1 MTSVHNNK
9 TFTQDSLVQNGTN
22 NSYGIKP
29 DATHIWV
36 PAEGN
41 KQGSGKESS
50 KINRN
55 FSTGTTVGKGSTITI
70 HDINYTVKVKTKACC
85 GKTTDKAILK
95 GIDGKFQPGM
105 NAILGPTGSG
115 KSSLLDVL
123 AGRKD
128 PTGLT
133 GTLLLDG
140 CPPPDNFKC
149 MVGYVVQDDVV
160 MGTLSVKE
168 NFHFSAALRLPPTV
182 SAEEREERVQNVIA
196 ELGLQHCANT
206 KVGNEFIRGV
216 SGGERKRCNIG
227 MELIISPPV
236 LFLDEPTTGLDANT
250 ANTVMLLLKTLAMRG
265 RTIIFSIHQPRYS
278 IYRLFDNLCL
288 LSMGEVVYHGNC
300 DESLQFF
307 QTIGYSCEE
316 HNNPPDFFLDVING
330 DPNAVTSDIN
340 QIISSTDMEKVSL
353 GGEAGSKGLAV
364 HEKLVSAYQNSQWK
378 RKLTSDLS
386 PILQEH
392 QSRKN
397 RDALERLPPIQY
409 ATNGLTQFLYCS
421 QRTLRN
427 LIRNPAVSVLQ
438 VLTMV
443 IFAVVV
449 GAIYWQ
455 IDDSCKSGLQNRTGA
470 FFFIIM
476 NMVFGN
482 LSAVELFI
490 KNRAIFLHENVS
502 GFYRISAYFLSTV
515 LCDVIPMRFL
525 PTLAFSAVV
534 YYMLGFLTAF
544 DKFLV
549 FFLGL
554 FLVSL
559 AASAVSF
566 CISACVKIFAVA
578 NLLIAMCYVVMMV
591 FSGLLVNLDSIPDFL
606 EWLKYF
612 SIFRYSLTALSINEL
627 KDMTFVNS
635 TATENCITG
644 NEYLDAQGIKY
655 ETDWDLWV
663 NYMALGVMSVGF
675 LVLAYIRLLFMNKL
689 R

>member
-1 MTSVHNNK
+1 MSET
-9 TFTQDSLVQNGTN
+9 DGLLGNGTK
-22 NSYGIKP
+22 NSYGINP
-29 DATHIWV
+29 DATHVWI
-36 PAEGN
+36 PTEDKMEPQN
-41 KQGSGKESS
+41 S
-50 KINRN
+50 KMNRN
-55 FSTGTTVGKGSTITI
+55 VSTISTVEKGSTLTI
-70 HDINYTVKVKTKACC
+70 HDIRYTVKVKTKTCF
-85 GKTTDKAILK
+85 GKTEDKAILK
-95 GIDGKFQPGM
+95 GIDGIFRPGM

-128 PTGLT
+128 PCGLS

-140 CPPPDNFKC
+140 CPPPENFKC

-182 SAEEREERVQNVIA
+182 TAAEREERVQNVIT

-250 ANTVMLLLKTLAMRG
+250 ANTVMLLLKTLSMRG
-265 RTIIFSIHQPRYS
+265 RTIIFSIHQPRFS
-278 IYRLFDNLCL
+278 IYRLFDGLIL
-288 LSMGEVVYHGNC
+288 LSMGEVVYHGKS

-307 QTIGYSCEE
+307 QSIGYACEE

-330 DPNAVTSDIN
+330 DPNAITSDIT
-340 QIISSTDMEKVSL
+340 QIIASTDMETASL
-353 GGEAGSKGLAV
+353 GGVIKDSYIDEGAAV
-364 HEKLVSAYQNSQWK
+364 HEKLVNAYNNSPWK
-378 RKLTSDLS
+378 RKLTSELD

-392 QSRKN
+392 QARMSRGDIK
-397 RDALERLPPIQY
+397 RLPPVEY
-409 ATNGLTQFLYCS
+409 ATNAFTQFLYCS

-502 GFYRISAYFLSTV
+502 GFYRVSAYYISTI

-534 YYMLGFLTAF
+534 YFMLGFINEF
-544 DKFLV
+544 EKFLI

-554 FLVSL
+554 FFVSL

-566 CISACVKIFAVA
+566 FISALVRIFAVA
-578 NLLIAMCYVVMMV
+578 NLLIAMVYVVMMV
-591 FSGLLVNLDSIPDFL
+591 FSGLLVNLDTVPDFL
-606 EWLKYF
+606 EWLKYL
-612 SIFRYSLTALSINEL
+612 SIFRYSLEALSINEL
-627 KDMTFVNS
+627 KGMTFIRA
-635 TATENCITG
+635 TANESCPTG
-644 NEYLDAQGIKY
+644 NEYLESQNIAY

-663 NYMALGVMSVGF
+663 NYVALAVMSVGF
-675 LVLAYIRLLFMNKL
+675 LILAYLRLLFMNKL
-689 R
+689 K

>member
-1 MTSVHNNK
+1 MSDKMTAVNPSFKQDPLVGSQKK
-9 TFTQDSLVQNGTN
+9 TPYNGLKN
-22 NSYGIKP
+22 
-29 DATHIWV
+29 DATHVWIASDEKPV
-36 PAEGN
+36 TNGRSDTGL
-41 KQGSGKESS
+41 KRQFSGVK
-50 KINRN
+50 
-55 FSTGTTVGKGSTITI
+55 KGSTLTI
-70 HDINYTVKVKTKACC
+70 HDIQYTVKVRQKGCC
-85 GKTTDKAILK
+85 GTEDKIILK
-95 GIDGKFQPGM
+95 GIDGIFRPGM

-123 AGRKD
+123 AGRKN
-128 PTGLT
+128 PAGLS
-133 GTLLLDG
+133 GLLLLDG
-140 CPPPDNFKC
+140 CPPPENFKC

-160 MGTLSVKE
+160 MGTLTVRE
-168 NFHFSAALRLPPTV
+168 NFHFSAALRLPKTV
-182 SAEEREERVQNVIA
+182 SAAERKERVDNVIT
-196 ELGLQHCANT
+196 ELGLQHCADT
-206 KVGNEFIRGV
+206 KVGNEFFRGV

-250 ANTVMLLLKTLAMRG
+250 ANTVMLLLKTLALRG

-278 IYRLFDNLCL
+278 IYRLFDNLVL
-288 LSMGEVVYHGNC
+288 LSLGEVVYHGPA

-307 QTIGYSCEE
+307 QSVGYKCEE

-330 DPNAVTSDIN
+330 DPGATTSDI
-340 QIISSTDMEKVSL
+340 QKIISTTDMETSSQ
-353 GGEAGSKGLAV
+353 GGEETMHG
-364 HEKLVSAYQNSQWK
+364 KLVDAYQKSPWK
-378 RKLTSDLS
+378 QKLASVLN
-386 PILQEH
+386 PICEEH
-392 QSRKN
+392 SKRERHRN
-397 RDALERLPPIQY
+397 VSRLPPVEF
-409 ATNGLTQFLYCS
+409 ATNPFTQFLYCS

-427 LIRNPAVSVLQ
+427 LLRNPAVSVLQ

-455 IDDSCKSGLQNRTGA
+455 IDNSCKSGLQNRTGA

-502 GFYRISAYFLSTV
+502 GFYRVSAYFISTV

-534 YYMLGFLTAF
+534 YFMLGFINAF
-544 DKFLV
+544 DKFCI

-559 AASAVSF
+559 AASAISF
-566 CISACVKIFAVA
+566 CISALVRIFAVA
-578 NLLIAMCYVVMMV
+578 NLLIAMIYVVMMV
-591 FSGLLVNLDSIPDFL
+591 FSGLLVNLDSVPDFL
-606 EWLKYF
+606 EWLKYI

-627 KDMTFVNS
+627 KDMTFTPSANE
-635 TATENCITG
+635 TCITG
-644 NEYLDAQGIKY
+644 NEYLDLQGINY
-655 ETDWDLWV
+655 HTNWDLWV
-663 NYMALGVMSVGF
+663 NYVALSIISVGF
-675 LVLAYIRLLFMNKL
+675 LILAYLRLRFMNKL

>member
-1 MTSVHNNK
+1 MTSVHTNK
-9 TFTQDSLVQNGTN
+9 SYTQDSLIQSGTN
-22 NSYGIKP
+22 NSYGVKS
-29 DATHIWV
+29 DATHIWI
-36 PAEGN
+36 PAGEKSQHVNGT
-41 KQGSGKESS
+41 GKSE
-50 KINRN
+50 INRN
-55 FSTGTTVGKGSTITI
+55 LSVLSPAEKGSTLTI
-70 HDINYTVKVKTKACC
+70 HDIKYTVKVKTKACC
-85 GKTTDKAILK
+85 GTTEDKAILK
-95 GIDGKFQPGM
+95 GIDGIFRPGM

-128 PTGLT
+128 PSGLS
-133 GTLLLDG
+133 GMLLLDG
-140 CPPPDNFKC
+140 CPPPENFKC

-168 NFHFSAALRLPPTV
+168 NFHFSAALRLPATV
-182 SAEEREERVQNVIA
+182 SAAEREERVQNVIT
-196 ELGLQHCANT
+196 ELGLQHCAST

-265 RTIIFSIHQPRYS
+265 RTIIFSIHQPRFS

-300 DESLQFF
+300 EESLQFF
-307 QTIGYSCEE
+307 QSIGYKCEE

-330 DPNAVTSDIN
+330 DPNAVTSDIS
-340 QIISSTDMEKVSL
+340 QIISSTDMETVSL
-353 GGEAGSKGLAV
+353 GGEGLAV
-364 HEKLVSAYQNSQWK
+364 HEKLVSAYNQSPWK
-378 RKLTSDLS
+378 RKLTSELD

-392 QSRKN
+392 ESRISRGVVK
-397 RDALERLPPIQY
+397 RLPPIEY
-409 ATNGLTQFLYCS
+409 ATSGFTQFLYCS

-502 GFYRISAYFLSTV
+502 GFYRVSAYFISTV

-534 YYMLGFLTAF
+534 YYMLGFITAF
-544 DKFLV
+544 EKFLV

-554 FLVSL
+554 FLVSM
-559 AASAVSF
+559 AASAISF
-566 CISACVKIFAVA
+566 CISALVRIFAVA
-578 NLLIAMCYVVMMV
+578 NLLIAMAYVVMMV
-591 FSGLLVNLDSIPDFL
+591 FSGLLVNLDTIPDFL
-606 EWLKYF
+606 EWLKYI
-612 SIFRYSLTALSINEL
+612 SIFRYSLNALNINEL
-627 KDMTFVNS
+627 KGMTFVNS
-635 TATENCITG
+635 TVDENCITG
-644 NEYLDAQGIKY
+644 NEYLDIQNIAY
-655 ETDWDLWV
+655 DTDWDLWS
-663 NYMALGVMSVGF
+663 NYVALGVISVGF
-675 LVLAYIRLLFMNKL
+675 LILAYLRLLFMNKL